1 MADIDVD
8 ALLAPLSDAAPSGA
22 DLEYDAAFLALEEA
36 SRGKAEQQFGDTLIA
51 ATEPDWRAMREQA
64 LQLFERTRDVRVAI
78 HLMRAG
84 ARLSGFMGF
93 ASGLALVHGLLERHW
108 DTLHPQLDASDNN
121 DPTMRLNALDPLVDD
136 ESAVTNN
143 SVVLDLRAAP
153 LGSSRSS
160 ITVRQVELA
169 FGKVDPLPG
178 EAAPSEAGVLQGIQ
192 DAGGDTAALLAAMAA
207 SHEHVRGIEAI
218 IGAKV
223 GASRGPDLK
232 ALRAVTDCLARAAR
246 AAGGESAASGAGE
259 SAGAAGGSSG
269 GAARGGAPGTIA
281 TRDDALQALDRVCEW
296 IERHEPTNPAPLL
309 IRRAKRLMTKNF
321 MDIIRDLAPDGL
333 SQVERIAGV
342 DSE

>member
-22 DLEYDAAFLALEEA
+22 DLEYDAAFLALDEA
-36 SRGKAEQQFGDTLIA
+36 SRVKAEQQFGDTVIA
-51 ATEPDWRAMREQA
+51 ATEPDWRTMKEQA
-64 LQLFERTRDVRVAI
+64 LLLFERTRDVRVAI
-78 HLMRAG
+78 QLMRAG
-84 ARLSGFMGF
+84 ARLTGFGGF

-121 DPTMRLNALDPLVDD
+121 DPTMRLNALDPLADD
-136 ESAVTNN
+136 DTVIA
-143 SVVLDLRAAP
+143 DLRAAP
-153 LGSSRSS
+153 LGASRGS
-160 ITVRQVELA
+160 ITVRQIELA
-169 FGKVDPLPG
+169 FGKVDALPG
-178 EAAPSEAGVLQGIQ
+178 EAAPSEAGALQGIRE
-192 DAGGDTAALLAAMAA
+192 AGGDMPSLLAAMAA
-207 SHEHVRGIEAI
+207 CHEHVRGIEAI
-218 IGAKV
+218 IGAKI

-232 ALRAVTDCLARAAR
+232 ALRSVTQCLARAAQ
-246 AAGGESAASGAGE
+246 AAGGESTASGGDTVAASTP
-259 SAGAAGGSSG
+259 
-269 GAARGGAPGTIA
+269 ARGGAPGSIA

-321 MDIIRDLAPDGL
+321 IDIIRDLAPDGL

>member
-8 ALLAPLSDAAPSGA
+8 ALLAPLSDDAPSGA
-22 DLEYDAAFLALEEA
+22 DLEYDAAFLALDEA
-36 SRGKAEQQFGDTLIA
+36 SRGKAEQQFGDTVIA
-51 ATEPDWRAMREQA
+51 ATAPDWRVMKEQA
-64 LQLFERTRDVRVAI
+64 LLLFERTRDVRVAI
-78 HLMRAG
+78 QLMRAG
-84 ARLSGFMGF
+84 ARLAGFGSF

-121 DPTMRLNALDPLVDD
+121 DPTMRLNALDPLADD
-136 ESAVTNN
+136 DT
-143 SVVLDLRAAP
+143 VVADLRAAP
-153 LGSSRSS
+153 LGSTRTS
-160 ITVRQVELA
+160 ITVRQIELA

-178 EAAPSEAGVLQGIQ
+178 EAAPSEAGVLQGIT

-232 ALRAVTDCLARAAR
+232 VLRSVTEALSRAAQ
-246 AAGGESAASGAGE
+246 AARGESGAGE
-259 SAGAAGGSSG
+259 PGGIDSGSAGGASAGGG
-269 GAARGGAPGTIA
+269 RGGMGGSIA
-281 TRDDALQALDRVCEW
+281 TRDDALKALDRVCEW

-321 MDIIRDLAPDGL
+321 MDIIRDLAPDGV
-333 SQVERIAGV
+333 SQVELIAGK

>member
-36 SRGKAEQQFGDTLIA
+36 SRGKAEQQFGDTVIA
-51 ATEPDWRAMREQA
+51 ATEPDWRTMKEQA

-78 HLMRAG
+78 QLMRAG
-84 ARLSGFMGF
+84 ARLTGFGGF
-93 ASGLALVHGLLERHW
+93 ASGLALVHGLLERQW
-108 DTLHPQLDASDNN
+108 DTLHPQLDASDND

-136 ESAVTNN
+136 ESAVVNN
-143 SVVLDLRAAP
+143 SVVVDLRAAP
-153 LGSSRSS
+153 LGANRAS
-160 ITVRQVELA
+160 ITVRQIELA

-178 EAAPSEAGVLQGIQ
+178 EAVPSEAGALQGIRE
-192 DAGGDTAALLAAMAA
+192 AGGDIPALLAAMAA
-207 SHEHVRGIEAI
+207 CHEHVRGIEVI
-218 IGAKV
+218 IAAKV
-223 GASRGPDLK
+223 GASRAPDLK
-232 ALRAVTDCLARAAR
+232 TLRSVTQCLADAARAAR
-246 AAGGESAASGAGE
+246 GESASE
-259 SAGAAGGSSG
+259 AGAPGEAAAAG
-269 GAARGGAPGTIA
+269 APARGGVPGSIG
-281 TRDDALQALDRVCEW
+281 TRDDALRALDRVCEW

>member
-8 ALLAPLSDAAPSGA
+8 ALLAPLSDASPSGA
-22 DLEYDAAFLALEEA
+22 DLEYDAVFLALDEA
-36 SRGKAEQQFGDTLIA
+36 SRGKAEQQFGDTVIP
-51 ATEPDWRAMREQA
+51 ATEPDWRTMKEQA
-64 LQLFERTRDVRVAI
+64 LLLFERTRDVRVAI
-78 HLMRAG
+78 QLMRAG
-84 ARLSGFMGF
+84 ARLSGFGGF

-136 ESAVTNN
+136 ESAVVNN
-143 SVVLDLRAAP
+143 SAVVDLRAAP
-153 LGSSRSS
+153 LGANRSS
-160 ITVRQVELA
+160 ITVRQIELA

-178 EAAPSEAGVLQGIQ
+178 EAAPSEAGALQGIRE
-192 DAGGDTAALLAAMAA
+192 AGGDIPALLAAMAGC
-207 SHEHVRGIEAI
+207 HEHVRGIEAI

-232 ALRAVTDCLARAAR
+232 VLRSVTQCLARAAQ
-246 AAGGESAASGAGE
+246 AAGGESAAGPAGDNFAA
-259 SAGAAGGSSG
+259 SAPARSSVPGS
-269 GAARGGAPGTIA
+269 IA

-321 MDIIRDLAPDGL
+321 IDIIRDLAPDGL

>member
-8 ALLAPLSDAAPSGA
+8 ALLAPLSDDAPSGA
-22 DLEYDAAFLALEEA
+22 DLEYDAAFLALDEA
-36 SRGKAEQQFGDTLIA
+36 SRGKAEQQFGDTVIA
-51 ATEPDWRAMREQA
+51 ATEPDWRVMKEQA
-64 LQLFERTRDVRVAI
+64 LLLFERTRDVRVAI
-78 HLMRAG
+78 QLMRAG
-84 ARLSGFMGF
+84 ARLAGFGSF

-121 DPTMRLNALDPLVDD
+121 DPTMRLNALDPLADD
-136 ESAVTNN
+136 DT
-143 SVVLDLRAAP
+143 VVADLRAAP
-153 LGSSRSS
+153 LGSTRTS
-160 ITVRQVELA
+160 ITVRQIELA

-178 EAAPSEAGVLQGIQ
+178 EAAPSEAGVLQGIT

-232 ALRAVTDCLARAAR
+232 VLRSVTEALSRAAQ
-246 AAGGESAASGAGE
+246 AARGESGAGE
-259 SAGAAGGSSG
+259 PGGNDAGVAGGSS
-269 GAARGGAPGTIA
+269 ARGGMSGSIA
-281 TRDDALQALDRVCEW
+281 TRDDALKALDRVCEW

-321 MDIIRDLAPDGL
+321 MDIIRDLAPDGV
-333 SQVERIAGV
+333 SQVELIAGK

>member
-22 DLEYDAAFLALEEA
+22 DLEYDAAFLALDEA
-36 SRGKAEQQFGDTLIA
+36 SRVKAEQQFGDTVIA
-51 ATEPDWRAMREQA
+51 ATEPDWRTMKEQA
-64 LQLFERTRDVRVAI
+64 LLLFERTRDVRVAI
-78 HLMRAG
+78 QLMRAG
-84 ARLSGFMGF
+84 ARLTGFDGF

-121 DPTMRLNALDPLVDD
+121 DPTMRLNALDPLADD
-136 ESAVTNN
+136 DTVIA
-143 SVVLDLRAAP
+143 DLRAAP
-153 LGSSRSS
+153 LGASRGS
-160 ITVRQVELA
+160 ITVRQIELA
-169 FGKVDPLPG
+169 FGKVDALPG
-178 EAAPSEAGVLQGIQ
+178 EAAPSEAGALQGIRE
-192 DAGGDTAALLAAMAA
+192 AGGDMPSLLAAMAA
-207 SHEHVRGIEAI
+207 CHEHVCSIEAI

-232 ALRAVTDCLARAAR
+232 VLRSVTECLARAAQ
-246 AAGGESAASGAGE
+246 AAGGQSTASGGDTV
-259 SAGAAGGSSG
+259 AAPA
-269 GAARGGAPGTIA
+269 AARGATPGSIA

-321 MDIIRDLAPDGL
+321 IDIIRDLAPDGL

>member
-22 DLEYDAAFLALEEA
+22 DLEYDAVFLALDEA
-36 SRGKAEQQFGDTLIA
+36 SRVKAEQQFGDTVIA
-51 ATEPDWRAMREQA
+51 ATEPDWRTMKEQA
-64 LQLFERTRDVRVAI
+64 LLLFERTRDIRVAI
-78 HLMRAG
+78 QLMRAG
-84 ARLSGFMGF
+84 ARLNGFSGF

-136 ESAVTNN
+136 DSAVVNN
-143 SVVLDLRAAP
+143 SVVVDLRAAP
-153 LGSSRSS
+153 LGANRNS
-160 ITVRQVELA
+160 ITVRQIELA

-178 EAAPSEAGVLQGIQ
+178 ESAPSEAGALQGIR
-192 DAGGDTAALLAAMAA
+192 DAGGDTTATLAAMSAC
-207 SHEHVRGIEAI
+207 HEHVRGIEAI

-232 ALRAVTDCLARAAR
+232 TLRNVTESLARAAQ
-246 AAGGESAASGAGE
+246 AAGGETLARGADGSGAT
-259 SAGAAGGSSG
+259 AGGSVHG
-269 GAARGGAPGTIA
+269 GVAGSIA
-281 TRDDALQALDRVCEW
+281 TRDDALQALDRVCDW

>member
-22 DLEYDAAFLALEEA
+22 DLEYDAVFLALDEA
-36 SRGKAEQQFGDTLIA
+36 SRVKAEQQFGDTVIA
-51 ATEPDWRAMREQA
+51 ATEPDWRTMKEQA
-64 LQLFERTRDVRVAI
+64 LLLFERTRDVRVAI
-78 HLMRAG
+78 QLMRAG
-84 ARLSGFMGF
+84 ARLTGFGGF

-121 DPTMRLNALDPLVDD
+121 DPTMRLNALDPLADD
-136 ESAVTNN
+136 DTVIA
-143 SVVLDLRAAP
+143 DLRAAP
-153 LGSSRSS
+153 LGASRGS
-160 ITVRQVELA
+160 ITVRQIELA
-169 FGKVDPLPG
+169 FGKVDALPG
-178 EAAPSEAGVLQGIQ
+178 EAAPSEAGALQGVHE
-192 DAGGDTAALLAAMAA
+192 AGGDAAALLAAMAA
-207 SHEHVRGIEAI
+207 CHEHVRGIEAI

-232 ALRAVTDCLARAAR
+232 VLRSVTQCLARAAQ
-246 AAGGESAASGAGE
+246 
-259 SAGAAGGSSG
+259 
-269 GAARGGAPGTIA
+269 AARGESMPSSAGNNVATATPARSGTPGSIA

-321 MDIIRDLAPDGL
+321 IDIIRDLAPDGL

>member
-8 ALLAPLSDAAPSGA
+8 ALLAPLSDTAPSGA
-22 DLEYDAAFLALEEA
+22 DLEYDAVFLALDEA
-36 SRGKAEQQFGDTLIA
+36 SRGKAEQQFGDTVIP
-51 ATEPDWRAMREQA
+51 ATEPDWRTMKEQA
-64 LQLFERTRDVRVAI
+64 LLLFERTRDVRVAI
-78 HLMRAG
+78 QLMRAG
-84 ARLSGFMGF
+84 ARLTGFGGF
-93 ASGLALVHGLLERHW
+93 SSGLALVHGLLERHW

-136 ESAVTNN
+136 ESAVANN
-143 SVVLDLRAAP
+143 SVVVDLRAAP
-153 LGSSRSS
+153 LGANRNS
-160 ITVRQVELA
+160 ITVRQIELA

-178 EAAPSEAGVLQGIQ
+178 EAAPSEAGALQGIRE
-192 DAGGDTAALLAAMAA
+192 AGGDIPALLVAMAA
-207 SHEHVRGIEAI
+207 CHEHVRGIEAI

-232 ALRAVTDCLARAAR
+232 VLRSVTQCLARAAQ
-246 AAGGESAASGAGE
+246 AAGGTSTANNAGESAATGTP
-259 SAGAAGGSSG
+259 
-269 GAARGGAPGTIA
+269 ARGNASGSIA

-321 MDIIRDLAPDGL
+321 IDIIRDLAPDGL

>member
-8 ALLAPLSDAAPSGA
+8 ALLAPLSESAPSGA
-22 DLEYDAAFLALEEA
+22 DLEYDAAFLALDDA

-51 ATEPDWRAMREQA
+51 ATEPDWRAMKEHA
-64 LQLFERTRDVRVAI
+64 LLLFERTRDVRVAI
-78 HLMRAG
+78 ALMRAG
-84 ARLSGFMGF
+84 ARLSGFDGF

-121 DPTMRLNALDPLVDD
+121 DPTMRLNALHPLADD
-136 ESAVTNN
+136 DTVIA
-143 SVVLDLRAAP
+143 DLRAAP
-153 LGSSRSS
+153 LGPTRGS
-160 ITVRQVELA
+160 ITVRQIELA
-169 FGKVDPLPG
+169 FGKVEALPG
-178 EAAPSEAGVLQGIQ
+178 EAAPSEAGALQGLR
-192 DAGGDTAALLAAMAA
+192 DAGGDTPSLLAAMAA

-232 ALRAVTDCLARAAR
+232 LLRSVTDCLARAAQ
-246 AAGGESAASGAGE
+246 AAGGTSTVNTAEGASAPGP
-259 SAGAAGGSSG
+259 
-269 GAARGGAPGTIA
+269 AARAGVPGTIA
-281 TRDDALQALDRVCEW
+281 TRDDALKALDRVCEW

-309 IRRAKRLMTKNF
+309 IRRAQRLMSKSF
-321 MDIIRDLAPDGL
+321 IDIIRDLAPDGL